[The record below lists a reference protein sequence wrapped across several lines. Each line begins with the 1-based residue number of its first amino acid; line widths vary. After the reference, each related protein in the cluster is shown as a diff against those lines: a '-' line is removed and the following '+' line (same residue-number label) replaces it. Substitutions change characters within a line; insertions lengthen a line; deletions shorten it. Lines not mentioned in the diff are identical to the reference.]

1 MPPPLLSDEVWNP
14 DFREPGQSVPTPAA
28 PLVPA
33 MPSGAQ
39 GQYPDAPII
48 SAAMAADEHGSIDPA
63 ADRVCAWWMDQKQSD
78 QWGPMLAT
86 QFDPN
91 GPLYNLN
98 QISLQRV
105 GRPLIMP
112 SAALSYWTGLG
123 LVWRFLGAAL
133 AYKLPPAGKSTGA
146 LGWGAAGFIFPTLI
160 TGAVAV
166 RQIMK

>member
-1 MPPPLLSDEVWNP
+1 MPLPSDEVWNP
-14 DFREPGQSVPTPAA
+14 DFREPGQSVPTPPA

-48 SAAMAADEHGSIDPA
+48 PAGGEHGSIDPA

-91 GPLYNLN
+91 GPLYSLN
-98 QISLQRV
+98 QSSLQSS

-123 LVWRFLGAAL
+123 LVWRFIGATL
-133 AYKLPPAGKSTGA
+133 AYKLPPAGKSSGA
-146 LGWGAAGFIFPTLI
+146 QIGWGVAGFLMPTLT